1 MSAEQEVVRQGKV
14 VTIEYELRLD
24 NGELVDTTEGR
35 EPLEYLQ
42 GGGEII
48 PALEEAIEGMAVGEQ
63 KRVVL
68 EAQDAFGEYDPR
80 GRLTIPRAQF
90 PPDLDL
96 IPNTE
101 LYLRDAEGRPI
112 PAYVVSVTDD
122 EVVLDLN
129 HPLAGERLTFDV
141 TVQHVRDA
149 TPEELAHGHAHPR
162 GTAPHG

>member
-1 MSAEQEVVRQGKV
+1 MSDERQVVKGGKV
-14 VTIEYELRLD
+14 VTIDYDLRLD
-24 NGELVDTTEGR
+24 SGEVVDTTQGR

-48 PALEEAIEGMAVGEQ
+48 PALEEAIEGMAVGES
-63 KRVVL
+63 KRIVL
-68 EAQDAFGEYDPR
+68 EPEDAFGEYDPR
-80 GRLTIPRAQF
+80 GRLSIPRAQF

-101 LYLRDAEGRPI
+101 LYLRDSAGNPI
-112 PAYVVSVTDD
+112 PAYIVSVTDT

-141 TVQHVRDA
+141 TVRGVRDA
-149 TPEELAHGHAHPR
+149 TPEELSHGHAHHGDEP
-162 GTAPHG
+162 PH

>member
-1 MSAEQEVVRQGKV
+1 MSTEQQVVRQGKV
-14 VTIEYELRLD
+14 VTIDYQLRLD
-24 NGELVDTTEGR
+24 SGEVVDTTEGR

-48 PALEEAIEGMAVGEQ
+48 PALEEAIEGMAVGDHKQ
-63 KRVVL
+63 VVL

-90 PPDLDL
+90 PPDLEL

-101 LYLRDAEGRPI
+101 LYLRDTEGHPI
-112 PAYVVSVTDD
+112 PAYIVSVT
-122 EVVLDLN
+122 EENVVLDLN

-149 TPEELAHGHAHPR
+149 TPEELAHGHVHSR
-162 GTAPHG
+162 GTSSHG

>member
-1 MSAEQEVVRQGKV
+1 MSAERQVVRSGKV
-14 VTIEYELRLD
+14 VTIDYDLRLD
-24 NGELVDTTEGR
+24 SGEVVDTTEGR

-48 PALEEAIEGMAVGEQ
+48 PALEEAIEGMAVGES
-63 KRVVL
+63 KRIVL
-68 EAQDAFGEYDPR
+68 EAEEAFGEYDPR
-80 GRLTIPRAQF
+80 GRLAIPREQF

-101 LYLRDAEGRPI
+101 LYLRDSAGNPV
-112 PAYVVSVTDD
+112 PAYIVSVTDT

-141 TVQHVRDA
+141 TVRNVRDA
-149 TPEELAHGHAHPR
+149 TPEELSHGHAHSGDEPI
-162 GTAPHG
+162 H